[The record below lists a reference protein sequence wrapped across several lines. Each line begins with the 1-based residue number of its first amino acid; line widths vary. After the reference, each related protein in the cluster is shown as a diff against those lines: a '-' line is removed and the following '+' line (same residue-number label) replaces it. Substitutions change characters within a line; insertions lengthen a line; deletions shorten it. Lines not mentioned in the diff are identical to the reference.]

1 MDGSVEGTRRRGLP
15 GARLPASRPHG
26 GGRLGHAD
34 ARASAGRSVGPRA
47 VTGRGQDEAAGAFVV
62 DVDAVPVLDDEED
75 PPPGDPD
82 PDDAGALDDED
93 VVEEEDDEVDDFA
106 PDDRASL
113 R

>member
-1 MDGSVEGTRRRGLP
+1 MDGSVEGTRPRRLP
-15 GARLPASRPHG
+15 GARLRAPRPYG
-26 GGRLGHAD
+26 GGRLGCAD
-34 ARASAGRSVGPRA
+34 AAASAGRSVDPRA
-47 VTGRGQDEAAGAFVV
+47 VPGRGQDEAAGAFVV

-75 PPPGDPD
+75 PLPDDPD